1 MSGPKI
7 LSKILL
13 VEDEP
18 DIQIVVKIALEAM
31 SDFIVDTCDTGEMA
45 IEKAK
50 SNPPDLILLDVMLPD
65 MDGPTILGVLRGSN
79 KTDQI
84 PIIFMTAKVQ
94 PKDVNHYKEI
104 GALGVIAKPF
114 DPMLL
119 VKMITDIWDG
129 SNE

>member
-1 MSGPKI
+1 MSTIKI

-31 SDFIVDTCDTGEMA
+31 SDFIVDTCDSGETA

-50 SNPPDLILLDVMLPD
+50 ANPPDLILLDVMLPD
-65 MDGPTILGVLRGSN
+65 MDGPAILGVLRKNSQ
-79 KTDQI
+79 TQQI

-94 PKDVNHYKEI
+94 PKDVNYYKDI

-119 VKMITDIWDG
+119 VKMITDIWRDA
-129 SNE
+129 ND